1 MFYLIVKKEHVHFI
15 YYNLAKYALPY
26 SKNAIVVVNENNY
39 FITACTMY
47 MYPVNQ
53 GIRKSLLHSRVS
65 PLLFMFM
72 ADYSCQHFAISEMVL
87 IISIHKKGDE
97 CLAPL
102 KSYSSTTNFVEI
114 QRVSFERKKGSKIT
128 QFITPFISQQ
138 SSN

>member
-1 MFYLIVKKEHVHFI
+1 MFYLIVKRNTFI
-15 YYNLAKYALPY
+15 LFIIILQNTPYHNLK
-26 SKNAIVVVNENNY
+26 IVVVYENNY
-39 FITACTMY
+39 YYNFMY
-47 MYPVNQ
+47 NVHVSSELGDPE
-53 GIRKSLLHSRVS
+53 SLLYSRVS

-114 QRVSFERKKGSKIT
+114 QRVSFERKKRVKDYTIYYSFHLLAVIKLR
-128 QFITPFISQQ
+128 
-138 SSN
+138 